1 MSTWLTE
8 KEFLQSGAI
17 ATGIT
22 LNVAF
27 LQEIKQENV
36 ELRQLINSAAE
47 KIALDSRI
55 SPREVMELLCQ
66 VREELE
72 TYFALEEFYGYFKHA
87 AVTNPTVSACAAR
100 LQSEHE
106 QLYLSFNDIVELAE
120 QIVYRETD
128 AMMADLLDGLNQFR
142 AQLDLHENCEMELMM
157 RLCNEEIGVGD

>member
-36 ELRQLINSAAE
+36 ELRQLIESVAE
-47 KIALDSRI
+47 KIALDSRV
-55 SPREVMELLCQ
+55 SPREAMELLYQ

-72 TYFALEEFYGYFKHA
+72 TYFALEEFYGYFRHA
-87 AVTNPTVSACAAR
+87 RVTNPVVSDCAAR
-100 LQSEHE
+100 LQLEHE
-106 QLYLSFNDIVELAE
+106 QLYLCFNDIVELAE

-128 AMMADLLDGLNQFR
+128 AMMADLLDELNRFR
-142 AQLDLHENCEMELMM
+142 GQLDLHENREMELMM
-157 RLCNEEIGVGD
+157 RLCNEEFGVGD

>member
-8 KEFLQSGAI
+8 KEFLQSGAK

-36 ELRQLINSAAE
+36 ELRQLINSVAE
-47 KIALDSRI
+47 KMALDSRI

-72 TYFALEEFYGYFKHA
+72 TYFTLEEFYGYFKHA
-87 AVTNPTVSACAAR
+87 AVTNPTVSACAVR

-106 QLYLSFNDIVELAE
+106 QLYLCFNDIVELAE

-128 AMMADLLDGLNQFR
+128 AMMADLLDELNQFR
-142 AQLDLHENCEMELMM
+142 AQLDRHENREMELMM
-157 RLCNEEIGVGD
+157 QLCNEEFGVGD